1 MIKPTKILL
10 LDFCSENNRGDAA
23 MQVGLLKLVFQYVI
37 DPIVSI
43 ISVFGANQSKLL
55 ITEYD
60 HSIKFPV
67 TITGGLKPTFYPTDD
82 SRHDSNFVIEL
93 KQALC
98 FCYSLF
104 LLFLLVMKFPNQIVN
119 NLLPM
124 SFRNSLDQIR
134 NTDLVIWNGRNF
146 RSRRN
151 PLIELFRTI
160 NLVYHPL
167 ICIALAKPMACVGA
181 SVWHLNNPLS
191 RLIIKW
197 VFKHC
202 HFLSLR
208 EESSYKEVKA
218 LLGKNCTLQIAHL
231 PDLSFAAFNYEE
243 YSKVK
248 RPPFSD
254 SKYPKIIGLTIVD
267 WMDDG
272 KATRNNYIKVI
283 SGLIKHYINQGS
295 KIVIIPQVI
304 KKMGR
309 QGFI

>member
-1 MIKPTKILL
+1 
-10 LDFCSENNRGDAA
+10 
-23 MQVGLLKLVFQYVI
+23 
-37 DPIVSI
+37 
-43 ISVFGANQSKLL
+43 
-55 ITEYD
+55 
-60 HSIKFPV
+60 
-67 TITGGLKPTFYPTDD
+67 
-82 SRHDSNFVIEL
+82 
-93 KQALC
+93 
-98 FCYSLF
+98 
-104 LLFLLVMKFPNQIVN
+104 
-119 NLLPM
+119 
-124 SFRNSLDQIR
+124 
-134 NTDLVIWNGRNF
+134 
-146 RSRRN
+146 
-151 PLIELFRTI
+151 
-160 NLVYHPL
+160 
-167 ICIALAKPMACVGA
+167 MACVGA

-295 KIVIIPQVI
+295 KIVIIPQVT
-304 KKMGR
+304 KKWEGKDSFESEIMQI
-309 QGFI
+309 QGAKENISILRGNPSINSLFSIYSKLDFLIATRMHSAIFASFVGTPLVVIPYDKGAKWNIIRELGYKDQIINYSDMDLSSLLEMIQNCWSNKENILKIVSDNCHRFSSTVNQNIIRLLDISPFRN